1 MDGYI
6 TPAELTELSG
16 VSIADDKEA
25 TKLIKEASVAIDAL
39 VMPNI
44 IDPIDVPD
52 EIKQATAWQCEHTQK
67 YGGLQGLGLF
77 SLDDLT
83 IGGQSENANNMIPNT
98 PDRVVNLLLSKG
110 WLYAGVGGY

>member
-1 MDGYI
+1 MDVYI
-6 TPAELTELSG
+6 TPAELIELSG
-16 VSIADDKEA
+16 LDISDDKEA
-25 TKLIKEASVAIDAL
+25 VKAIKEASAAIDAL

-44 IDPIDVPD
+44 IDSANVPD

-83 IGGQSENANNMIPNT
+83 IGGQSENSNNMIPNS
-98 PDRVVNLLLSKG
+98 PDKVVNLLLSTG
-110 WLYAGVGGY
+110 WLYAGVGGC